1 MTAIRMTLCALGVAS
16 VLSGCTLM
24 PRYTRPDAPVPAQFA
39 GTDVSAAPPAA
50 VADTGST
57 TDTAYIADIGWRQV
71 FTDPALQ
78 QVIALALDNNRD
90 LRVAALNIEVA
101 RAQYRVDRAALLPA
115 IEGTGTANNARTPSE
130 LSIPG
135 QPQVFR
141 TYSANIGISAYELD
155 LFGRVRSLKEQA
167 LQQFL
172 STAEARR
179 STHISLVA
187 EVATAYLTLAAD
199 QQLLQLAQSTLT
211 SQSDSYR
218 LQQRSFE
225 LGAASQLTLRQAQTT
240 VETARVDVER
250 YTAQVAQDCNA
261 LVLLVGTSVPVELL
275 PHALPDNASV
285 EGNVL
290 ASVPAGLP
298 SQLLQRRPD
307 ILEAERNLRAAN
319 ANIGAARAAFFP
331 SISLTASTGSSSSSL
346 SNLFDSGTRAWSFV
360 PTLTLP
366 IFNAGRNRANLDMAK
381 ANRAIEVARYEK
393 SIQSAFREVSDALA
407 QRDTL
412 GRQLQAQQAL
422 VDATADGYLLSQARF
437 ERGIDSYLQALDAQ
451 RSLYGAQQTLINTQL
466 ARFTNLVTFYKAMG
480 GGWLQSDTPT
490 ATATPATEPSRG

>member
-1 MTAIRMTLCALGVAS
+1 MTPIRMTLTAIAVAS

-24 PRYTRPDAPVPAQFA
+24 PRYARPDAPVPERFA
-39 GTDVSAAPPAA
+39 GTELSTA
-50 VADTGST
+50 ST
-57 TDTAYIADIGWRQV
+57 TADAASPEQAIDIANIGWRQV

-78 QVIALALDNNRD
+78 QVIALALENNRD

-101 RAQYRVDRAALLPA
+101 RAQYRVERAALLPA
-115 IEGTGTANNARTPSE
+115 VQGTGTANNARTPSE
-130 LSIPG
+130 LAIPG

-199 QQLLQLAQSTLT
+199 QQLLQLAQSTLS
-211 SQSDSYR
+211 SQGDSYR

-225 LGAASQLTLRQAQTT
+225 LGVASQLSLRQAQTT
-240 VETARVDVER
+240 VESARVDVER
-250 YTAQVAQDCNA
+250 YTAQVAQDRNA
-261 LVLLVGTSVPVELL
+261 LVLLVGTQVPAELL
-275 PHALPDNASV
+275 PQALPDGASV
-285 EGNVL
+285 DGNVL

-346 SNLFDSGTRAWSFV
+346 SHLFDSGTRAWSFV

-381 ANRAIEVARYEK
+381 ANRDIEVAQYEK
-393 SIQSAFREVSDALA
+393 AIQSAFREVSDALA
-407 QRDTL
+407 QRETL

-422 VDATADGYLLSQARF
+422 VDATADSYRLSQARF
-437 ERGIDSYLQALDAQ
+437 ERGVDSYLQALDAQ
-451 RSLYGAQQTLINTQL
+451 RALYSAQQNLITTQL
-466 ARFTNLVTFYKAMG
+466 SRFTNLATFYKAMG
-480 GGWLQSDTPT
+480 GGWLQSADPAVATT
-490 ATATPATEPSRG
+490 ATGQPHG

>member
-1 MTAIRMTLCALGVAS
+1 MTPIRMTLTAIAVAG

-24 PRYTRPDAPVPAQFA
+24 PRYARPDAPVPERFA
-39 GTDVSAAPPAA
+39 GTELSTASTSTDAASPAQA
-50 VADTGST
+50 ID
-57 TDTAYIADIGWRQV
+57 IANIGWRQV

-78 QVIALALDNNRD
+78 QVIALALENNRD

-101 RAQYRVDRAALLPA
+101 RAQYRVERAALLPA
-115 IEGTGTANNARTPSE
+115 VQGTGTANNARTPSE
-130 LSIPG
+130 LAIPG

-141 TYSANIGISAYELD
+141 TYSANIGVSAYELD

-199 QQLLQLAQSTLT
+199 QQLLQLAQSTLS
-211 SQSDSYR
+211 SQGDSYR

-225 LGAASQLTLRQAQTT
+225 LGVASQLSLRQAQTT

-250 YTAQVAQDCNA
+250 YTAQVAQDRNA
-261 LVLLVGTSVPVELL
+261 LVLLVGTQVPAELL
-275 PHALPDNASV
+275 PRALPDGASV
-285 EGNVL
+285 DGNVL
-290 ASVPAGLP
+290 ARVPAGLP

-381 ANRAIEVARYEK
+381 ANRDIEVAQYEK
-393 SIQSAFREVSDALA
+393 AIQSAFREVSDALA
-407 QRDTL
+407 QRETL

-422 VDATADGYLLSQARF
+422 VDATADSYRLSQARF
-437 ERGIDSYLQALDAQ
+437 ERGVDSYLQALDAQ
-451 RSLYGAQQTLINTQL
+451 RALYSAQQNLITTQL
-466 ARFTNLVTFYKAMG
+466 SRFTNLATFYKAMG
-480 GGWLQSDTPT
+480 GGWLQSADPAVATT
-490 ATATPATEPSRG
+490 ATGQPHG

>member
-1 MTAIRMTLCALGVAS
+1 M
-16 VLSGCTLM
+16 
-24 PRYTRPDAPVPAQFA
+24 
-39 GTDVSAAPPAA
+39 
-50 VADTGST
+50 
-57 TDTAYIADIGWRQV
+57 
-71 FTDPALQ
+71 
-78 QVIALALDNNRD
+78 
-90 LRVAALNIEVA
+90 
-101 RAQYRVDRAALLPA
+101 
-115 IEGTGTANNARTPSE
+115 
-130 LSIPG
+130 
-135 QPQVFR
+135 
-141 TYSANIGISAYELD
+141 
-155 LFGRVRSLKEQA
+155 RSLKEQA

-199 QQLLQLAQSTLT
+199 QQLLQLAQSTLS
-211 SQSDSYR
+211 SQGDSYR

-225 LGAASQLTLRQAQTT
+225 LGVASQLSLRQAQTT

-250 YTAQVAQDCNA
+250 YTAQVAQDRNA
-261 LVLLVGTSVPVELL
+261 LVLLVGTQVPAELL
-275 PHALPDNASV
+275 PQALPDGASV
-285 EGNVL
+285 DGNVL

-381 ANRAIEVARYEK
+381 ANRDIEVAQYEK
-393 SIQSAFREVSDALA
+393 AIQSAFREVSDALA
-407 QRDTL
+407 QRETL

-422 VDATADGYLLSQARF
+422 VDATADSYRLSQARF
-437 ERGIDSYLQALDAQ
+437 ERGVDSYLQALDAQ
-451 RSLYGAQQTLINTQL
+451 RALYSAQQNLITTQL
-466 ARFTNLVTFYKAMG
+466 SRFTNLATFYKAMG
-480 GGWLQSDTPT
+480 GGWLQSADPAVATT
-490 ATATPATEPSRG
+490 ATGQPRG

>member
-1 MTAIRMTLCALGVAS
+1 MTPIRMTLAAIAVAS
-16 VLSGCTLM
+16 VLSGCTMM
-24 PRYTRPDAPVPAQFA
+24 PRYTRPDAPVPDHFA
-39 GTDVSAAPPAA
+39 GAG
-50 VADTGST
+50 TGST
-57 TDTAYIADIGWRQV
+57 TTPDAAETEQARNVADIGWREV

-78 QVIALALDNNRD
+78 QVIALALQNNRD

-101 RAQYRVDRAALLPA
+101 RAQYRVQRAALVPA
-115 IEGTGTANNARTPSE
+115 IDGTGTANNARTPAE
-130 LSIPG
+130 LTIPG
-135 QPQVFR
+135 QPAVFR
-141 TYSANIGISAYELD
+141 TYSGNVGISAYELD

-179 STHISLVA
+179 STHISLVS

-199 QQLLQLAQSTLT
+199 QASLQLAQSTLS

-225 LGAASQLTLRQAQTT
+225 LGVASQLTLRQAQTT

-250 YTAQVAQDCNA
+250 YTAQVAQDRNA
-261 LVLLVGTSVPVELL
+261 LVLLVGTQLPDALL
-275 PHALPDNASV
+275 PRALPDGASV
-285 EGNVL
+285 DGNVL
-290 ASVPAGLP
+290 ASVPAGVS

-331 SISLTASTGSSSSSL
+331 SISLTGSLGSSSSSL

-381 ANRAIEVARYEK
+381 ANRDIEVARYEK

-422 VDATADGYLLSQARF
+422 VDATADSYRLSQARF

-451 RSLYGAQQTLINTQL
+451 RSLYSAQQTLIGTQL
-466 ARFTNLVTFYKAMG
+466 SRFTNLVTFYKAMG
-480 GGWLQSDTPT
+480 GGWLQTAEPEMASV
-490 ATATPATEPSRG
+490 ATAHPRG

>member
-1 MTAIRMTLCALGVAS
+1 MTPIRMTLTAIAVAG

-24 PRYTRPDAPVPAQFA
+24 PRYARPDAPVPERFA
-39 GTDVSAAPPAA
+39 GTELSTAS
-50 VADTGST
+50 TT
-57 TDTAYIADIGWRQV
+57 TDTAIPGQAIDIANIGWRQV

-78 QVIALALDNNRD
+78 QVIALALENNRD

-101 RAQYRVDRAALLPA
+101 RAQYRVERAALLPA
-115 IEGTGTANNARTPSE
+115 VQGTGTANNARTPSE
-130 LSIPG
+130 LAIPG

-141 TYSANIGISAYELD
+141 TYSANIGVSAYELD

-199 QQLLQLAQSTLT
+199 QQLLQLAQSTLS
-211 SQSDSYR
+211 SQGDSYR

-225 LGAASQLTLRQAQTT
+225 LGVASQLSLRQAQTT

-250 YTAQVAQDCNA
+250 YTAQVAQDRNA
-261 LVLLVGTSVPVELL
+261 LVLLVGTQVPAELL
-275 PHALPDNASV
+275 PRALPDGASV
-285 EGNVL
+285 DGNVL

-381 ANRAIEVARYEK
+381 ANRDIEVAQYEK
-393 SIQSAFREVSDALA
+393 AIQSAFREVSDALA
-407 QRDTL
+407 QRETL

-422 VDATADGYLLSQARF
+422 VDATADSYRLSQARF
-437 ERGIDSYLQALDAQ
+437 ERGVDSYLQALDAQ
-451 RSLYGAQQTLINTQL
+451 RALYSAQQNLITTQL
-466 ARFTNLVTFYKAMG
+466 SRFTNLATFYKAMG
-480 GGWLQSDTPT
+480 GGWLQSADPAVATT
-490 ATATPATEPSRG
+490 ATGQPRG

>member
-1 MTAIRMTLCALGVAS
+1 MTPIRMTLAAIAVAS
-16 VLSGCTLM
+16 VLSGCTMM
-24 PRYTRPDAPVPAQFA
+24 PRYARPDAPVPDTFA
-39 GTDVSAAPPAA
+39 GATSIATPQTAA
-50 VADTGST
+50 VDSARTV
-57 TDTAYIADIGWRQV
+57 ADIGWREV

-78 QVIALALDNNRD
+78 QVIELALQNNRD

-101 RAQYRVDRAALLPA
+101 RAQYRVERAALLPA
-115 IEGTGTANNARTPSE
+115 IDGTGTANNARTPAE
-130 LSIPG
+130 LAIPG
-135 QPQVFR
+135 QPAVFR

-179 STHISLVA
+179 SAHISLVA

-199 QQLLQLAQSTLT
+199 QASLHLAQSTLS
-211 SQSDSYR
+211 SQSASYR

-225 LGAASQLTLRQAQTT
+225 LGVASQLTLRQAQTT
-240 VETARVDVER
+240 VETARVEVER
-250 YTAQVAQDCNA
+250 YTAQVAQDRNA
-261 LVLLVGTSVPVELL
+261 LVLLVGTSVPDTLL
-275 PHALPDNASV
+275 PRALPDGARI

-290 ASVPAGLP
+290 ASVPAGVP

-331 SISLTASTGSSSSSL
+331 SISLTGSLGSSSSSL

-360 PTLTLP
+360 PSLTLP

-381 ANRAIEVARYEK
+381 ANREIEVARYEK

-422 VDATADGYLLSQARF
+422 VDATADSYRLSQARF

-451 RSLYGAQQTLINTQL
+451 RSLYSAQQTLIATQL
-466 ARFTNLVTFYKAMG
+466 SRFTNLVTFYKAMG
-480 GGWLQSDTPT
+480 GGWLQT
-490 ATATPATEPSRG
+490 AQPEVASVGTAQPRG

>member
-1 MTAIRMTLCALGVAS
+1 MTPIRMTLTAIAVAS

-24 PRYTRPDAPVPAQFA
+24 PRYARPDAPVPERFA
-39 GTDVSAAPPAA
+39 GTELSTA
-50 VADTGST
+50 ST
-57 TDTAYIADIGWRQV
+57 TADAASPEQAIDIANIGWRQV

-78 QVIALALDNNRD
+78 QVIALALENNRD

-101 RAQYRVDRAALLPA
+101 RAQYRVERAALLPA
-115 IEGTGTANNARTPSE
+115 VQGTGTANNARTPSE
-130 LSIPG
+130 LAIPG

-179 STHISLVA
+179 STHISLVS

-199 QQLLQLAQSTLT
+199 QQLLQLAQSTLS
-211 SQSDSYR
+211 SQGDSYR

-225 LGAASQLTLRQAQTT
+225 LGVASQLSLRQAQTT
-240 VETARVDVER
+240 VESARVDVER
-250 YTAQVAQDCNA
+250 YTAQVAQDRNA
-261 LVLLVGTSVPVELL
+261 LVLLVGTQVPAELL
-275 PHALPDNASV
+275 PQALPDGASV
-285 EGNVL
+285 DGNVL

-381 ANRAIEVARYEK
+381 ANRDIEVAQYEK
-393 SIQSAFREVSDALA
+393 AIQSAFREVSDALA
-407 QRDTL
+407 QRETL

-422 VDATADGYLLSQARF
+422 VDATADSYRLSQARF
-437 ERGIDSYLQALDAQ
+437 ERGVDSYLQALDAQ
-451 RSLYGAQQTLINTQL
+451 RALYSAQQNLITTQL
-466 ARFTNLVTFYKAMG
+466 SRFTNLATFYKAMG
-480 GGWLQSDTPT
+480 GGWLQSADPAVAMT
-490 ATATPATEPSRG
+490 ATRQPRG